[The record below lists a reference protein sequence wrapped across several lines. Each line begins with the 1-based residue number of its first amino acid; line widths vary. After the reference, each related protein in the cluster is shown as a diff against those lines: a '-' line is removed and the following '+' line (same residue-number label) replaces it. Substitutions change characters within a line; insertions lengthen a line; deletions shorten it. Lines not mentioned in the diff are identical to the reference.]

1 MVINPEEDSW
11 ACRALDARLRNGAS
25 PRKDSE
31 PWQVCEHRRNG
42 IGAGIASP
50 AADL

>member
-1 MVINPEEDSW
+1 MVINPEEEDSW

-31 PWQVCEHRRNG
+31 PW
-42 IGAGIASP
+42 AGV
-50 AADL
+50 